1 MEIAIGNQTTKY
13 CADEL
18 APFAYALQHDFAAF
32 EWFADNGDGRGWTFA
47 HCLPPQRAFL
57 KAMSDAGKL
66 RFSVHARWDADPRVA
81 AGALALHDACQF
93 AEEIAAPVVVAHLCP
108 EINDIP
114 AFVAAIVPLAQNYPA
129 VALAVEN
136 TPQHSP
142 AHFQKFFSELEKH
155 PHGAALGMTLDLG
168 HANCNPYT
176 RNDYMR
182 FLNELPV
189 NARIFHVHAHENWG
203 EIDSHLTLFTGP
215 SAKDDHGIKLAVQFL
230 AQKNFSGSVILEQFP
245 QPPDQLDRAFV
256 RLKNFFRERATV
268 RDAHNDATTFTAYVN
283 AASAVGSAQSAVG
296 SGGNSPVFAAPTAV
310 LPSAPPA
317 SPTSSAS
324 TTTLSDSD
332 NNNKTPT
339 PPAAPREEI
348 SAPVNNAPTSDAS
361 ASGASEQ
368 KVIAAL
374 PESDFLRAIVA
385 AMGRHTSWRTRLQW
399 VRDTLGGDAKPT
411 VENLAL
417 LAALLRYLATGALK
431 CVEDGGHYRPNHH
444 AQAGIEIEDALEAL
458 DAPAW
463 LKRRIYPFLPSHAAA
478 FAVKEP
484 LTRIRDIAHRND
496 IPSEM
501 KQRIKHNLQNKL
513 HRSAGP
519 EDLQT
524 AQEILTAITAP
535 GADYAA
541 SFVNEFK
548 VFFGELRDFF
558 NVPDLSTHLRAAAQK
573 VPALAGAAA
582 EFYHDNR
589 PALAQAVAAVA
600 LREQLA
606 DALKRVEKADRQTLR
621 MADFDLENLVF
632 ARLSEFFNH
641 ATALSADWFGA
652 TRAAI
657 VNAALSEDD
666 QPDLQC
672 VAAEIEAW
680 RKNFDAGQ
688 PLAAARLLATLNRL
702 LRSCATAQEKL
713 YATFLPAATAL
724 GRALNLDDHAIA
736 TFTEGALRAGVLFQP
751 AKAAEL
757 ALPHLREILHLPAW
771 EIIAAGEASGK
782 LRAAKTLAAIPLNN
796 EDVIARLDFAEGD
809 EEIPRHIRGVI
820 LAAPLPQL
828 SHLAIRARQQGVP
841 FITAEDAG
849 VFAQLTALDGKTV
862 ALSATG
868 QGVTVKEA
876 ATTTVKETAVVA
888 ATPARIEWARDLRL
902 LTAAE
907 ITRENSGA
915 KAANCA
921 RLQTAVKKIAGVAAP
936 ATFAIPFGVM
946 ENCLRDAG
954 TLTEY
959 RHLSQSLAM
968 LGEKEIEARL
978 PVLREII
985 LDLPDLPDAVFVPL
999 LEQFSEDTR
1008 FAVRSSSNGEDLKE
1022 LAGAGLYDSVIGV
1035 KGEDLPATVRRV
1047 WASLWTKRAAL
1058 SRHYA
1063 GIPHAAVAMAGL
1075 IQEALTP
1082 DYCFVLHSADPVS
1095 GERGK
1100 VSVELA
1106 VGLGETL
1113 ASARQPGRPYR
1124 LTVQNGEPRNGEPR
1138 NGEPQLW
1145 SCADYSFALRVAEDS
1160 ALRRELV
1167 NYAQVALSAKDGKL
1181 LTLAQKLGEVALTV
1195 EAEFGEPQDLEGVV
1209 AGHKIYLVQARPQVI
1224 KN

>member
-18 APFAYALQHDFAAF
+18 APFAYALQHDFSAF
-32 EWFADNGDGRGWTFA
+32 EWFADDGDGRGWTFS

-57 KAMSDAGKL
+57 KEMSGAGKI

-114 AFVAAIVPLAQNYPA
+114 AFVAAIAPLAQNYPA

-155 PHGAALGMTLDLG
+155 PRGAALGMTLDLG

-182 FLNELPV
+182 FLNELPA

-283 AASAVGSAQSAVG
+283 AVGSRQSAVDSEQSAVGSAE
-296 SGGNSPVFAAPTAV
+296 NSRVSAAPS
-310 LPSAPPA
+310 SAL
-317 SPTSSAS
+317 SAS
-324 TTTLSDSD
+324 TTTSSASD
-332 NNNKTPT
+332 NNNDETPT

-348 SAPVNNAPTSDAS
+348 SAPVNNAPTSGATASGAS
-361 ASGASEQ
+361 ASGASER

-399 VRDTLGGDAKPT
+399 VRDTLCGDAKPT
-411 VENLAL
+411 VEKLAL

-431 CVEDGGHYRPNHH
+431 CAEDGGHYRPNHH
-444 AQAGIEIEDALEAL
+444 AQAGIEIEDALDAL

-496 IPSEM
+496 IPAEM

-524 AQEILTAITAP
+524 AQEILAAITAP
-535 GADYAA
+535 DADYAA

-558 NVPDLSTHLRAAAQK
+558 NVPDLSAHLRAAAQK
-573 VPALAGAAA
+573 VPALASAAA
-582 EFYHDNR
+582 EFYHDAR
-589 PALAQAVAAVA
+589 PALAQAVAAAA

-652 TRAAI
+652 ARAAI

-724 GRALNLDDHAIA
+724 GRALNIDDHAIA

-771 EIIAAGEASGK
+771 EIIAAGAATGK

-849 VFAQLTALDGKTV
+849 VFARLTALDGKTV

-876 ATTTVKETAVVA
+876 APAAAVKETAVVA
-888 ATPARIEWARDLRL
+888 AAPAKIEWARDLRL

-921 RLQTAVKKIAGVAAP
+921 RLQTAVKKISGVAAP

-1063 GIPHAAVAMAGL
+1063 GIPHAAVAMAAL
-1075 IQEALTP
+1075 IQETLIP
-1082 DYCFVLHSADPVS
+1082 DYCFILHSADPVS

-1124 LTVQNGEPRNGEPR
+1124 LTVRS
-1138 NGEPQLW
+1138 GEPQLW

-1209 AGHKIYLVQARPQVI
+1209 AGHKIYLVQARPQTI
-1224 KN
+1224 TN